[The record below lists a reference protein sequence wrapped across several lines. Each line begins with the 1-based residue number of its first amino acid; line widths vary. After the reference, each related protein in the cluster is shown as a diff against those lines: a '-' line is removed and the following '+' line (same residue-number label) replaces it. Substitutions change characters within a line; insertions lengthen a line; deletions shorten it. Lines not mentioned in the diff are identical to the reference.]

1 MASQR
6 DIRDHWRGSQRLTLV
21 LMLIWFVVSFL
32 IPFYARELSAINLFG
47 WPLPF
52 YMAAQGAPL
61 VYVVIIG
68 VYAVRMQALDRE
80 YRLDQDAQ
88 R

>member
-6 DIRDHWRGSQRLTLV
+6 DIRDHWRSSQRLTLV
-21 LMLIWFVVSFL
+21 LMLTWFLVSFV
-32 IPFYARELSAINLFG
+32 IPYYARPLSAISLFG

-68 VYAVRMQALDRE
+68 VYAVRMQTLDRK
-80 YRLDQDAQ
+80 YGLDQEAQ
-88 R
+88 